1 MELIQTKRAGD
12 LPVRLPHGITK
23 SYQLTEGATKQNHFA
38 VIRYGLTKMSPFVLD
53 GPPRHLIPANFI
65 RDAMMNVVAMD
76 TRNHPEWVA

>member
-38 VIRYGLTKMSPFVLD
+38 EIRYGLTKMIRLFVLD
-53 GPPRHLIPANFI
+53 GPPRHLIPANVI
-65 RDAMMNVVAMD
+65 CAAMLKVVAMD
-76 TRNHPEWVA
+76 A